1 MYEELGRHF
10 VGFLLSRTA
19 AAFQL
24 EMGTQ
29 PNPTQTQNQTW
40 TQPKSPEPRKF
51 QKNFEEAEKSI
62 QAPPPSSLA
71 FIFFFLFQIVENIKL
86 IEMNLMDELNG
97 NRTISML
104 NQ

>member
-62 QAPPPSSLA
+62 QAPPPPHWLSS
-71 FIFFFLFQIVENIKL
+71 FFFYFK
-86 IEMNLMDELNG
+86 
-97 NRTISML
+97 
-104 NQ
+104 